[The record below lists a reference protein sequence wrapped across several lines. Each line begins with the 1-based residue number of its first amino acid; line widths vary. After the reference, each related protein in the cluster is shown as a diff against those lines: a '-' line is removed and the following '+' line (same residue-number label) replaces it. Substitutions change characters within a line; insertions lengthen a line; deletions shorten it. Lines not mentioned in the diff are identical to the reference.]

1 MLSLGKTA
9 SLQVIRK
16 VDFGLYLD
24 GDDFGDI
31 LLPARYVPN
40 DWEIGAWLDVFIY
53 LDSEDRVIAT
63 TERPYVEVGEYAHL
77 EVIDVN
83 AYGAFMNWGLPKD
96 LFVPLKEQRVR
107 MERGKFYT
115 VCVFEDNSGR
125 ICASSKLDHFLNE
138 RAEGHFEN
146 NQQVSLH
153 IATRSPLGYKAIID
167 GTHLGLLHNNDVLVP
182 IRPGQRMSGYIKN
195 IRDDDAIDLS
205 LQQQGAEMR
214 GTLLQQILS
223 DLEQNGGLSNL
234 TDKSPADEI
243 YQRFQVSKS
252 NYKKAL
258 GQLYKDQ
265 KIILEKD
272 KISLPKNSLKR

>member
-1 MLSLGKTA
+1 MIALGKTA
-9 SLQVIRK
+9 SLQVIRQ

-24 GDDFGDI
+24 GEDLGDI
-31 LLPARYVPN
+31 LLPARYVPE
-40 DWEIGAWLDVFIY
+40 DWDIGGWLDVFIY
-53 LDSEDRVIAT
+53 LDSEDRIIAT
-63 TERPYVEVGEYAHL
+63 TERPFVEVGECAHL

-83 AYGAFMNWGLPKD
+83 HYGAFMNWGLSKD
-96 LFVPLKEQRVR
+96 LFVPLKQQRIR

-115 VCVFEDNSGR
+115 VCVYEDYSGR
-125 ICASSKLDHFLNE
+125 ICASSKLDHFLSE

-146 NQQVSLH
+146 NQPISLR
-153 IATRSPLGYKAIID
+153 IATRSPLGYKVIID

-182 IRPGQRMSGYIKN
+182 VRIGQKMDGYIKN

-214 GTLLQQILS
+214 GTLLQQILA
-223 DLEQNGGLSNL
+223 DLERSGGVSDL
-234 TDKSPADEI
+234 TDKSPSEAIFER
-243 YQRFQVSKS
+243 YQVSKS

-272 KISLPKNSLKR
+272 RISLPKKSPKR